1 MNRLHINHKKPRLW
15 SLITALAVVVLAMI
29 LLSKCSHKTQQVF
42 DRGLPQ
48 KSGGDTLDVAI
59 EISPLSYSLANDTVC
74 GLDYD
79 ILNQMAAQ
87 HGRAVKF
94 HPFAPLDY
102 AMTGLEQGTFDVVV
116 SSLPSTSALKRRG
129 LLTNRVY
136 LDYEVLVQRNDAP
149 KFIKEAHG
157 LANDSVWV
165 SAGSPFISRIRN
177 LSSEIGDT
185 IIIVTNHPYTAEHL
199 TLMVA
204 NGELPRAVVNHG
216 LAKRL
221 AKDYPMLNINTAVS
235 FTQFQTWAVN
245 PNNQALCDTLN
256 EWLYAF
262 QRTQQYTD
270 LLIRYNVTS
279 PNKTN

>member
-1 MNRLHINHKKPRLW
+1 MTKHNLKHKKPQLW
-15 SLITALAVVVLAMI
+15 SLVTALAVVVAAMV
-29 LLSKCSHKTQQVF
+29 LLSKCSHKTQPAF
-42 DRGLPQ
+42 DNGLPP

-59 EISPLSYSLANDTVC
+59 EISPLSYSLANDTVS

-87 HGRAVKF
+87 RGRAVKF

-102 AMTGLEQGTFDVVV
+102 AMTGLEQGVFDIVV
-116 SSLPSTSALKRRG
+116 SSLPATSDLKRKV

-136 LDYEVLVQRNDAP
+136 LDYEVLVQRNDAT
-149 KFIKEAHG
+149 KFVKEAHG
-157 LANDSVWV
+157 LAHDSVWI

-185 IIIVTNHPYTAEHL
+185 IVIVTNHPYTSEHL

-204 NGELPRAVVNHG
+204 NGQLPRAVVNHG
-216 LAKRL
+216 LAKRI

-245 PNNQALCDTLN
+245 PKNQALCDTLN
-256 EWLYAF
+256 TWLHNF
-262 QRTQQYTD
+262 QNTPQYTT
-270 LLIRYNVTS
+270 LLNRYNLAE
-279 PNKTN
+279 